1 MTTDSKILSA
11 LREADETGL
20 GAAALAARVGE
31 NAATINQRVSE
42 LCRLGYEIES
52 TPHFG
57 YRLLSV
63 PDVLHA
69 DDLWSRLRQ
78 PRVIGR
84 DIRVF
89 QETSSTN
96 DIVEKL
102 ARDGVGEGV
111 VVFAESQSKGRGRL
125 GRKWISP
132 KGRGLWFSVLLRP
145 QLPPVSVTQLTIA
158 AATAV
163 ARAIRKQT
171 GLLPEIKWPNDILI
185 DGRKVAGILTEL
197 AAELD
202 RVRYVIIGIGVDVNV
217 PEFPAEL
224 ADAATSLTAV
234 AGRHFVRAEIAAAIL
249 EELEADYARIARGA
263 FASLAE
269 EWEQQC
275 VTVGRRVK
283 IHIGDRTLTGRAESL
298 DSDGALLLRT
308 DHGRLERIIG
318 GDVVME
324 K

>member
-132 KGRGLWFSVLLRP
+132 KGQGLWFSVLLRP